1 MIEKHLTHPDSP
13 IMVVVWEKSRPVA
26 LVSRKLPQCP
36 KENQLIGPPQILIPR
51 VPRLLL
57 GWLLSVD
64 LQGTAVLI
72 VLKAWPLVPTPWRAV
87 SSPLWSFADWIWSW
101 GWLRCLRAM
110 PLEMPLLSTVIT
122 SPSLFTWVPL
132 GIFLRLFQSWFN
144 SLCWGFSLLPGS
156 SFCLIFL
163 LIFST
168 IIYHLNHL

>member
-13 IMVVVWEKSRPVA
+13 IMVVVWEKSRLVA

-72 VLKAWPLVPTPWRAV
+72 VLKA
-87 SSPLWSFADWIWSW
+87 
-101 GWLRCLRAM
+101 
-110 PLEMPLLSTVIT
+110 
-122 SPSLFTWVPL
+122 
-132 GIFLRLFQSWFN
+132 
-144 SLCWGFSLLPGS
+144 
-156 SFCLIFL
+156 
-163 LIFST
+163 
-168 IIYHLNHL
+168 

>member
-72 VLKAWPLVPTPWRAV
+72 VLKA
-87 SSPLWSFADWIWSW
+87 
-101 GWLRCLRAM
+101 
-110 PLEMPLLSTVIT
+110 
-122 SPSLFTWVPL
+122 
-132 GIFLRLFQSWFN
+132 
-144 SLCWGFSLLPGS
+144 
-156 SFCLIFL
+156 
-163 LIFST
+163 
-168 IIYHLNHL
+168 